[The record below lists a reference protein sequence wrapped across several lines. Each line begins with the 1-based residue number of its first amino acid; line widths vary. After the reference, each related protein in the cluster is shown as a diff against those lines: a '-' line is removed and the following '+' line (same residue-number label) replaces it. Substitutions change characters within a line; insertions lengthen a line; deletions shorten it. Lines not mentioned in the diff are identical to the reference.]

1 MSIKKISEIQP
12 ETFEFSKDNL
22 QEAEEEIKKY
32 PKGKKSSAVLA
43 LLRLAQ
49 KQNDNWIPLAA
60 IKYIAK
66 ILSVPYIAVY
76 EVATFY
82 SMLNLSPVGK
92 YFVQVCTTTPCMLK
106 GAAKIVDVCKKYIS
120 KKQNELSENKLCSWI
135 EVECLGACVNAPM
148 MQINQDY
155 FEDLDENKTEK
166 IIHTLLE
173 DKLPTPGSAKN
184 RKNTAPEKEKTTL
197 LEIKNAYGQR

>member
-1 MSIKKISEIQP
+1 MSIKKISKIQP

-32 PKGKKSSAVLA
+32 PKGKKASAVLA

-66 ILSVPYIAVY
+66 LLSVPYIQVY

-106 GAAKIVDVCKKYIS
+106 GAAKIVDVCKKHIS
-120 KKQNELSENKLCSWI
+120 KKQKELSENKLCSWI

-184 RKNTAPEKEKTTL
+184 RKNTAPAEGKTTL
-197 LEIKNAYGQR
+197 LEVKNA